1 MIRHRAYKEI
11 KKALKEKGIQFQTP
25 LARIRIHWSSGTQTY
40 ESVREAA
47 LTLRAHGIEVE
58 TPRVLSDMNMEE
70 CKQKA
75 FPWQRVASRDNG
87 NQTATRVRERL
98 QE

>member
-25 LARIRIHWSSGTQTY
+25 LARIRIHWSSGTRTY

-47 LTLRAHGIEVE
+47 LGIEVE

-75 FPWQRVASRDNG
+75 FPWQRVASRDDG